1 MTNLEFDNTVK
12 RYIGMLYR
20 IAFNYLKNKE
30 DSEDSV
36 QNVFIRLYNYKKNF
50 KSEDHLKAWLIRVTI
65 NESKRILS
73 NNKKHAAIDIEKVAN
88 ELYEDEIEKR
98 DFSIEL
104 MKLNPTYSTVLYLHY
119 YEGYKA
125 DEIAKILSKTSAA
138 INLILSR
145 ARKQLKELLQ
155 EDYHEQY

>member
-12 RYIGMLYR
+12 QYIGMLYR

-36 QNVFIRLYNYKKNF
+36 QNVFIRLYNYKKDF

-88 ELYEDEIEKR
+88 ELYDDEIEKR

-125 DEIAKILSKTSAA
+125 DEIAKILSKTSVAV
-138 INLILSR
+138 NLILSR
-145 ARKQLKELLQ
+145 ARKRLKELLQ
-155 EDYHEQY
+155 EDYHE